1 MSYIQFVL
9 DDYDLDESLSPVEKY
24 QKKKDFINSL
34 LDEEGIEDTGRRDNV
49 VRKWIGDDPIATEGS
64 FMERAGRSFSRGVD
78 QLQSNIGAIGEYA
91 GELTGIDALREAGG
105 DLYEEQK
112 RQMDAQAPA
121 YQTREQE
128 GKTGFFDR
136 IDDYANMAVESGVG
150 SAPIAMAPALLAAS
164 APATLAGGIIAGTG
178 TAIATNAALEGGTTY
193 AEQSRDESLGRTEE
207 ERRAKALA
215 QANEVAIA
223 QAVDPELLA
232 NSVLSSV
239 PLGKVMTGAGNMT
252 RLGAGVVQ
260 QSGLEGLQEGRQYEV
275 SEAARGNEV
284 SRFDPEGQEQMIVGA
299 LSGAPGAA
307 VDVIMDPRVD
317 QQATDIYQKMD
328 KERARGAVQAYGEDL
343 DKGVQ
348 NAFKED
354 IEFLKVKEQEVKLNM
369 AELDLQE
376 RLEKYRANRIKEED
390 EGVIRNVR
398 LNEQIDKI
406 RERLQKQKEETKSR
420 PMEELR
426 DAEKA
431 EADLKKEQEKAETRK
446 PDELDKAFNTISRES
461 KKKKKVEE
469 EKLRKSLNKYL
480 STKKRGKK
488 KTPRQEYNA
497 YSDLQELHSIT
508 GVELESLQDQDLN
521 DFLVTAKKI
530 RDAELKKAGEVLP
543 EDAEKKT
550 EKEIKQFEDSLI
562 QEYKKRQKEKQE
574 REAKELKKQIDEAY
588 KAEAPPT
595 ESEKLRLMQNE
606 AGRKRQ
612 EDAEIRRQLE
622 EEDSRNP
629 ITPGQLDALNR
640 EELADNKLEGTKEQ
654 IELDKAKDKQELSDI
669 KEEVFSPSP
678 LTPDA
683 QALVDAVEQGGMPTS
698 INNNMKRIARDEG
711 IDVLSSDTPA
721 DLVRKLKD
729 KSTQPDVQDSVQS
742 APVEEVTA
750 TTENTPPLTDPL
762 KAPLN
767 EPGETIPDVT
777 LQDIKDSENAQQ
789 KVVDK
794 GVSTKEYELLDK
806 VADGETPN
814 ADEIKFVR
822 NTASELGFSLTNK
835 NGTEKTVNELAE
847 EMLDSD
853 KIYEDTDLASYYEGT
868 TNQTETLTQRQ
879 LGVAMRSLKN
889 GFKSMPDVEVLADNK
904 QASEVIGRE
913 TKPMEGFV
921 KGGKI
926 YLVAENL
933 RGKTTNEAVDRAV
946 EVFYHEGIGHLGLT
960 NFMNNHGGFDNFMD
974 AFGKNTRNRKKLR
987 KWLGTARGKQ
997 YKDKT
1002 ERIQFEEYIASEFA
1016 EKGIRGVGTLEAVGE
1031 AIRRV
1036 MGIKGSET
1044 ALRMAL
1050 QKVQKEMQSDGSIS
1064 LFSGKRRGKAI
1075 ESNQEAEKL
1084 RNEDIIGSKITEED
1098 FNGSTDEEFRAS
1110 YLTQEQGSKFPVQP
1124 REETIFTSDEAQT
1137 MGGIKERGRKRML
1150 SFLKGLSEG
1159 MAPADLIRQ
1168 AKRMM
1173 MSHKDVYDP
1182 NLGEESGKK
1191 SNFNPNKY
1199 SDEEAVVRVHLGGT
1213 IKLESGKTG
1222 KGYTAHPVTKTGKPD
1237 YNKAMFYGPGFNIVD
1252 GSFQVDQ
1259 NKRRDIALG
1268 VNKKGDKQTKVPM
1281 AGLQGKLATT
1291 PLSTEGKQVIFNPKT
1306 VHLFTESSTGLAV
1319 KGFKGEASAIGNT
1332 IYVRGELEYY
1342 TRENMPEAVDGVASE
1357 SKPFDQQ
1364 EEAQYTGEE
1373 MADYWIDSQ
1382 AEMQRAGVEDDGV
1395 RESFMGEV
1403 LDAANPTFRE
1413 PIIEKLKSVGQVVSK
1428 YADATVNPVALIP
1441 KMQDYLKGRNRVKG
1455 RIDRLSELGK
1465 QIYDTLKKAN
1475 PEQGERIYKYLTTVG
1490 ADPNTI
1496 PEDEFRDISVQIKE
1510 GIERIGEQ
1518 AVASG
1523 VLARDQV
1530 NALKGQY
1537 LPRVYMKYL
1546 LGEDNSAFAQVLRS
1560 DLKVDGGWFQ
1570 GRKNIDEAIRKIFL
1584 GEIEDPAYLAQKGI
1598 VTPGRDLAIIDFMDW
1613 ISTKPE
1619 WAYAEQ
1625 FVEFNTQQ
1633 EIFDLA
1639 QDDAL
1644 AQSLVNDYG
1653 LQPSDKPM
1661 RTTANYLVGEAKRI
1675 ESQLKMFEENG
1686 GKDTAKLKLMK
1697 DLASRMREEGQ
1708 KSLNAAGINEAA
1720 EAEGFVKM
1728 PDMKK
1733 YGKLR
1738 GMYVLPQIKEDL
1750 TGAQILSDEA
1760 PNWLKNLVG
1769 EGGKIA
1775 RFGSFFKLSKTALNF
1790 PAGHVRNFISAA
1802 SLAYF
1807 GDVPVT
1813 KLPGLIGRA
1822 FKEIS
1827 TQGRYYQIAKDRGLM
1842 SAGFIAEEIKRVEVE
1857 YLNALKQNAAK
1868 SPWEQLLLSVQLT
1881 ASKLGNKAGD
1891 IYQYGDE
1898 LNRLVVLIDQMENKG
1913 IDADSAAVHANKWI
1927 MDYSLARS
1935 WVKYGRT
1942 AVIGA
1947 PFLTYTAKIVPLMLE
1962 TALTKPTKFI
1972 LPYALGHGMM
1982 EFTKSQFDWEDEDV
1996 EALKLG
2002 LQDYLRSKAN
2012 AGMLPPAL
2020 IPVPWKD
2027 SEGRIQFWDASYV
2040 YPWGII
2046 NELWSEISEGD
2057 AAQVLRT
2064 LGIMGSPLPQVLTAI
2079 MMNEDPFTQKEII
2092 EPWMEPFD
2100 QIMAITDHAWNLA
2113 APPFMHGMISMNMT
2127 GQENKGFGVISRI
2140 PRIGEVRRGSG
2151 EPEKDALQIAGQAI
2165 GFNLTAVNPKI
2176 TRERNIRQLEREL
2189 SDIRTERKQVI
2200 QRLNRNKNYRKAL
2213 EVGKEYNE
2221 RISRKQNEL
2230 REYRK
2235 ATQRAMRAAS

>member
-1 MSYIQFVL
+1 MSYIQHVL
-9 DDYDLDESLSPVEKY
+9 DDYDSNQSLSPVEKY
-24 QKKKDFINSL
+24 QKKKDYINSL
-34 LDEEGIEDTGRRDNV
+34 LDEEGIDDVNRRNNV
-49 VRKWIGDDPIATEGS
+49 IQQWIGDDPIATEGS

-121 YQTREQE
+121 YQSIEQE
-128 GKTGFFDR
+128 GTGFMDR
-136 IDDYANMAVESGVG
+136 IDDYANLGVESLVG
-150 SAPIAMAPALLAAS
+150 SAPIAMAGPLLAAS

-178 TAIATNAALEGGTTY
+178 AAILSNAALEGGTTY
-193 AEQSRDESLGRTEE
+193 AEQSRNENLGRTEE

-223 QAVDPELLA
+223 QAKDPELLA

-239 PLGKVMTGAGNMT
+239 PLGKVMTNAGNMT

-275 SEAARGNEV
+275 GEAARGNEV

-299 LSGAPGAA
+299 LTGAPGAA
-307 VDVIMDPRVD
+307 IDVIMDPRVD

-328 KERARGAVQAYGEDL
+328 IQRA
-343 DKGVQ
+343 
-348 NAFKED
+348 
-354 IEFLKVKEQEVKLNM
+354 
-369 AELDLQE
+369 
-376 RLEKYRANRIKEED
+376 EEAIAASD
-390 EGVIRNVR
+390 EN
-398 LNEQIDKI
+398 
-406 RERLQKQKEETKSR
+406 
-420 PMEELR
+420 
-426 DAEKA
+426 
-431 EADLKKEQEKAETRK
+431 
-446 PDELDKAFNTISRES
+446 
-461 KKKKKVEE
+461 
-469 EKLRKSLNKYL
+469 
-480 STKKRGKK
+480 
-488 KTPRQEYNA
+488 
-497 YSDLQELHSIT
+497 
-508 GVELESLQDQDLN
+508 
-521 DFLVTAKKI
+521 
-530 RDAELKKAGEVLP
+530 
-543 EDAEKKT
+543 
-550 EKEIKQFEDSLI
+550 LI
-562 QEYKKRQKEKQE
+562 QENKGKGLIQQQIELLKLKRE
-574 REAKELKKQIDEAY
+574 ELK
-588 KAEAPPT
+588 
-595 ESEKLRLMQNE
+595 
-606 AGRKRQ
+606 
-612 EDAEIRRQLE
+612 
-622 EEDSRNP
+622 
-629 ITPGQLDALNR
+629 LNR
-640 EELADNKLEGTKEQ
+640 EEDAYLNDLETYRANAIEREQKVVENDIRIEERIAKQREALEKQRLSIKSRPDEDLKKAKKAEKDEKKLKETQ
-654 IELDKAKDKQELSDI
+654 AKDKPKEVDKGFKGIEAQNIAEEKEALQEYNQEFEPSKQLGADRARQTRLQNLPEEQKDKQISEAFKINERRRLREEKQADTEVAKENQAIADEITEGLGADDLSLENREIFGKQIPTPKSQAQLDAEQLKAEQELAAAKLAAEAEAR
-669 KEEVFSPSP
+669 KETEP
-678 LTPDA
+678 
-683 QALVDAVEQGGMPTS
+683 QAETMDDLLSET
-698 INNNMKRIARDEG
+698 
-711 IDVLSSDTPA
+711 DVPGVQDVVQ
-721 DLVRKLKD
+721 D
-729 KSTQPDVQDSVQS
+729 DVQVTPEGKTEDDGGTIGGTTEVES
-742 APVEEVTA
+742 ATDVEDTANVEEVTA

-767 EPGETIPDVT
+767 EPGENIPEVT
-777 LQDIKDSENAQQ
+777 EQDFKASEDAQQ

-794 GVSTKEYELLDK
+794 AVSTKEYELLDK
-806 VADGETPN
+806 IADGEA
-814 ADEIKFVR
+814 ADADGIKFVR
-822 NTASELGFSLTNK
+822 NTASELGFSLK
-835 NGTEKTVNELAE
+835 FENGKEKTVNELAE

-853 KIYEDTDLASYYEGT
+853 KIYEDTDLASYYEDT
-868 TNQTETLTQRQ
+868 TDRTETLTPRQ
-879 LGVAMRSLKN
+879 LSVAMRSLKN
-889 GFKSMPDVEVLADNK
+889 GFKSMPDVEVLADNN
-904 QASEVIGRE
+904 AVREVVGRE

-921 KGGKI
+921 KDGKI
-926 YLVAENL
+926 YVVAENL
-933 RGKTTNEAVDRAV
+933 RGKTTKDAVTRAV
-946 EVFYHEGIGHLGLT
+946 QVFYHEGIGHLGLT

-987 KWLGTARGKQ
+987 KWLGTDRGKQ
-997 YKDKT
+997 YKDKS
-1002 ERIQFEEYIASEFA
+1002 ERVQFEEYIASEFA
-1016 EKGIRGVGTLEAVGE
+1016 EKGVRGVGTLEAVGE

-1044 ALRMAL
+1044 ALRQAL
-1050 QKVQKEMQSDGSIS
+1050 QKVQKEMQSDGKVS
-1064 LFSGKRRGKAI
+1064 LFTGKRGGKAI
-1075 ESNQEAEKL
+1075 ESNQDTEKL
-1084 RNEDIIGSKITEED
+1084 RNEEIIGSKISEED
-1098 FNGSTDEEFRAS
+1098 FNGSTDEGFRAS

-1124 REETIFTSDEAQT
+1124 REETIFSSDEAQT

-1382 AEMQRAGVEDDGV
+1382 AEMQRAGVEEDGI

-1413 PIIEKLKSVGQVVSK
+1413 PIIEKLKSVGQVIAK
-1428 YADATVNPVALIP
+1428 YADSAVNPVALIP
-1441 KMQDYLKGRNRVKG
+1441 KMQEYLKGRNRVKG

-1475 PEQGERIYKYLTTVG
+1475 PEQGERIYQYLTTVD

-1496 PEDEFRDISVQIKE
+1496 PEDEFREISIQIKE

-1619 WAYAEQ
+1619 WAYEEQ
-1625 FVEFNTQQ
+1625 FTEFNTQQ

-1639 QDDAL
+1639 QNDAV
-1644 AQSLVNDYG
+1644 AQSLINDYG
-1653 LQPSDKPM
+1653 LTPTDKPM
-1661 RTTANYLVGEAKRI
+1661 RTTANYLLGEAKRI

-1697 DLASRMREEGQ
+1697 GLAERMREEGERT
-1708 KSLNAAGINEAA
+1708 LNAGGINEAA
-1720 EAEGFVKM
+1720 EAAGFVKM

-1738 GMYVLPQIKEDL
+1738 GMYVLPEIKEDL

-1962 TALTKPTKFI
+1962 TAVTKPTKFI

-1982 EFTKSQFDWEDEDV
+1982 EFTKAQFDWDDDDV
-1996 EALKLG
+1996 EALKLN
-2002 LQDYLRSKAN
+2002 LPDYLRSKAN

-2020 IPVPWKD
+2020 IPIPWKD

-2064 LGIMGSPLPQVLTAI
+2064 LGVMGSPLPQVLTAI
-2079 MMNEDPFTQKEII
+2079 QMNEDPFTQKEII

-2100 QIMAITDHAWNLA
+2100 QIMALTDYAWNLT
-2113 APPFMHGMISMNMT
+2113 APPFMHGMVSMAMP
-2127 GQENKGFGVISRI
+2127 GQENKGFGVISRMK
-2140 PRIGEVRRGSG
+2140 RIGDFKRGSG
-2151 EPEKDALQIAGQAI
+2151 EPEKDLGQITGQAI

-2176 TRERNIRQLEREL
+2176 TRERNVRQLEREL
-2189 SDIRTERKQVI
+2189 SDIRSERKQVI
-2200 QRLNRNKNYRKAL
+2200 QQLNRNKRYRKAA
-2213 EVGKEYNE
+2213 EVAKEFNE
-2221 RISRKQNEL
+2221 RIQRKQKEI
-2230 REYRK
+2230 REYRQS
-2235 ATQRAMRAAS
+2235 TVRAIRAAS

>member
-1 MSYIQFVL
+1 MSYIQHVL
-9 DDYDLDESLSPVEKY
+9 DDYDSNQSLSPVEKY
-24 QKKKDFINSL
+24 QKKKDYINSL
-34 LDEEGIEDTGRRDNV
+34 LDEEGIDDVNRRNNV
-49 VRKWIGDDPIATEGS
+49 IQQWIGDDPIATEGS

-121 YQTREQE
+121 YQSIEQE
-128 GKTGFFDR
+128 GTGFMDR
-136 IDDYANMAVESGVG
+136 IDDYANLGVESLVG
-150 SAPIAMAPALLAAS
+150 SAPIAMAGPLLAAS

-178 TAIATNAALEGGTTY
+178 AAILSNAALEGGTTY
-193 AEQSRDESLGRTEE
+193 AEQSRNENLGRTEE

-223 QAVDPELLA
+223 QAKDPELLA

-239 PLGKVMTGAGNMT
+239 PLGKVMTNAGNMT

-275 SEAARGNEV
+275 GEAARGNEV

-299 LSGAPGAA
+299 LTGAPGAA
-307 VDVIMDPRVD
+307 IDVIMDPRVD

-328 KERARGAVQAYGEDL
+328 IQRA
-343 DKGVQ
+343 
-348 NAFKED
+348 
-354 IEFLKVKEQEVKLNM
+354 
-369 AELDLQE
+369 
-376 RLEKYRANRIKEED
+376 EEAIAASD
-390 EGVIRNVR
+390 EN
-398 LNEQIDKI
+398 
-406 RERLQKQKEETKSR
+406 
-420 PMEELR
+420 
-426 DAEKA
+426 
-431 EADLKKEQEKAETRK
+431 
-446 PDELDKAFNTISRES
+446 
-461 KKKKKVEE
+461 
-469 EKLRKSLNKYL
+469 
-480 STKKRGKK
+480 
-488 KTPRQEYNA
+488 
-497 YSDLQELHSIT
+497 
-508 GVELESLQDQDLN
+508 
-521 DFLVTAKKI
+521 
-530 RDAELKKAGEVLP
+530 
-543 EDAEKKT
+543 
-550 EKEIKQFEDSLI
+550 LI
-562 QEYKKRQKEKQE
+562 QENKGKGLIQQQIELLKLKRE
-574 REAKELKKQIDEAY
+574 ELK
-588 KAEAPPT
+588 
-595 ESEKLRLMQNE
+595 
-606 AGRKRQ
+606 
-612 EDAEIRRQLE
+612 
-622 EEDSRNP
+622 
-629 ITPGQLDALNR
+629 LNR
-640 EELADNKLEGTKEQ
+640 EEDAYLNDLETYRANAIEREQKVVENDIRIEERIAKQREALEKQRLSIKSRPDEDLKKAKKAEKDEKKLKETQ
-654 IELDKAKDKQELSDI
+654 AKDKPKEVDKGFKGIEAQNIAEEKEALQEYNQEFEPSKQLGADRARQTRLQNLPEEQKDKQISEAFKINERRRLREEKQADTEVAKENQAIADEITEGLGADDLSLENREIFGKQIPTPKSQAQLDAEQLKAEQELAAAKLAAEAEAR
-669 KEEVFSPSP
+669 KETEP
-678 LTPDA
+678 
-683 QALVDAVEQGGMPTS
+683 QAETMDDLLSET
-698 INNNMKRIARDEG
+698 
-711 IDVLSSDTPA
+711 DVPGVQDVVQ
-721 DLVRKLKD
+721 D
-729 KSTQPDVQDSVQS
+729 DVQVTPEGKTEDDGGTIGGTTEVES
-742 APVEEVTA
+742 ATDVEDTANVEEVTA

-767 EPGETIPDVT
+767 EPGENIPEVT
-777 LQDIKDSENAQQ
+777 EQDFKASEDAQQ

-794 GVSTKEYELLDK
+794 AVSTKEYELLDK
-806 VADGETPN
+806 IADGEA
-814 ADEIKFVR
+814 ADADGIKFVR
-822 NTASELGFSLTNK
+822 NTASELGFSLK
-835 NGTEKTVNELAE
+835 FENGKEKTVNELAE

-853 KIYEDTDLASYYEGT
+853 KIYEDTDLASYYEDT
-868 TNQTETLTQRQ
+868 TDRTETLTPRQ
-879 LGVAMRSLKN
+879 LSVAMRSLKN
-889 GFKSMPDVEVLADNK
+889 GFKSMPDVEVLADNN
-904 QASEVIGRE
+904 AVREVVGRE

-921 KGGKI
+921 KDGKI
-926 YLVAENL
+926 YVVAENL
-933 RGKTTNEAVDRAV
+933 RGKTTKDAVTRAV
-946 EVFYHEGIGHLGLT
+946 QVFYHEGIGHLGLT

-987 KWLGTARGKQ
+987 KWLGTDRGKQ
-997 YKDKT
+997 YKDKS
-1002 ERIQFEEYIASEFA
+1002 ERVQFEEYIASEFA
-1016 EKGIRGVGTLEAVGE
+1016 EKGVRGVGTLEAVGE

-1044 ALRMAL
+1044 ALRQAL
-1050 QKVQKEMQSDGSIS
+1050 QKVQKEMQSDGRVS
-1064 LFSGKRRGKAI
+1064 LFTGKRGGKAI
-1075 ESNQEAEKL
+1075 ESNQDTEKL
-1084 RNEDIIGSKITEED
+1084 RNEEIIGSKISEED
-1098 FNGSTDEEFRAS
+1098 FNGSTDEGFRAS

-1124 REETIFTSDEAQT
+1124 REETIFSSDEAQT

-1382 AEMQRAGVEDDGV
+1382 AEMQRAGVEEDGI

-1413 PIIEKLKSVGQVVSK
+1413 PIIEKLKSVGQVIAK
-1428 YADATVNPVALIP
+1428 YADSAVNPVALIP
-1441 KMQDYLKGRNRVKG
+1441 KMQEYLKGRNRVKG

-1475 PEQGERIYKYLTTVG
+1475 PEQGERIYQYLTTVD

-1496 PEDEFRDISVQIKE
+1496 PEDEFREISIQIKE

-1619 WAYAEQ
+1619 WAYEEQ
-1625 FVEFNTQQ
+1625 FTEFNTQQ

-1639 QDDAL
+1639 QNDAV
-1644 AQSLVNDYG
+1644 AQSLINDYG
-1653 LQPSDKPM
+1653 LTPTDKPM
-1661 RTTANYLVGEAKRI
+1661 RTTANYLLGEAKRI

-1697 DLASRMREEGQ
+1697 GLAERMREEGERT
-1708 KSLNAAGINEAA
+1708 LNAGGINEAA
-1720 EAEGFVKM
+1720 EAAGFVKM

-1738 GMYVLPQIKEDL
+1738 GMYVLPEIKEDL

-1790 PAGHVRNFISAA
+1790 PAGHVRNFVSAA

-1807 GDVPVT
+1807 ADVPVT
-1813 KLPGLIGRA
+1813 KLPKLIGIA
-1822 FKEIS
+1822 FNEMR
-1827 TQGRYYQIAKDRGLM
+1827 TQGRYYNMAKDRGLM
-1842 SAGFIAEEIKRVEVE
+1842 SAGFIAEEVKRVEVE
-1857 YLNALKQNAAK
+1857 YLNALKQNEAK
-1868 SPWEQLLLSVQLT
+1868 GPWEQMWLSVQLA

-1891 IYQYGDE
+1891 IYQFGDE
-1898 LNRLVVLIDQMENKG
+1898 INRLVVLMDQVENKG
-1913 IDADSAAVHANKWI
+1913 IDPDTAAVHANKWI

-1962 TALTKPTKFI
+1962 TAVTKPTKFI

-1982 EFTKSQFDWEDEDV
+1982 EFTKAQFDWDDDDV
-1996 EALKLG
+1996 EALKLN
-2002 LQDYLRSKAN
+2002 LPDYLRSKAN

-2020 IPVPWKD
+2020 IPIPWKD

-2064 LGIMGSPLPQVLTAI
+2064 LGVMGSPLPQVLTAI
-2079 MMNEDPFTQKEII
+2079 QMNEDPFTQKEII

-2100 QIMAITDHAWNLA
+2100 QIMALTDYAWNLT
-2113 APPFMHGMISMNMT
+2113 APPFMHGMVSMAMP
-2127 GQENKGFGVISRI
+2127 GQENKGFGVISRMK
-2140 PRIGEVRRGSG
+2140 RIGDFKRGSG
-2151 EPEKDALQIAGQAI
+2151 EPEKDLGQITGQAI

-2176 TRERNIRQLEREL
+2176 TRERNVRQLEREL
-2189 SDIRTERKQVI
+2189 SDIRSERKQVI
-2200 QRLNRNKNYRKAL
+2200 QQLNRNKRYRKAA
-2213 EVGKEYNE
+2213 EVAKEFNE
-2221 RISRKQNEL
+2221 RIQRKQKEI
-2230 REYRK
+2230 REYRQS
-2235 ATQRAMRAAS
+2235 TVRAIRAAS

>member
-1 MSYIQFVL
+1 MSYIQHVL
-9 DDYDLDESLSPVEKY
+9 DDYDSNQSLSPVEKY
-24 QKKKDFINSL
+24 QKKKDYINSL
-34 LDEEGIEDTGRRDNV
+34 LDEEGIDDVNRRNNV
-49 VRKWIGDDPIATEGS
+49 IQQWIGDDPIATEGS

-121 YQTREQE
+121 YQSIEQE
-128 GKTGFFDR
+128 GTGFMDR
-136 IDDYANMAVESGVG
+136 IDDYANLGVESLVG
-150 SAPIAMAPALLAAS
+150 SAPIAMAGPLLAAS

-178 TAIATNAALEGGTTY
+178 AAILSNAALEGGTTY
-193 AEQSRDESLGRTEE
+193 AEQSRNENLGRTEE

-223 QAVDPELLA
+223 QAKDPELLA

-239 PLGKVMTGAGNMT
+239 PLGKVMTNAGNMT

-275 SEAARGNEV
+275 GEAARGNEV

-299 LSGAPGAA
+299 LTGAPGAA
-307 VDVIMDPRVD
+307 IDVIMDPRVD

-328 KERARGAVQAYGEDL
+328 IQRA
-343 DKGVQ
+343 
-348 NAFKED
+348 
-354 IEFLKVKEQEVKLNM
+354 
-369 AELDLQE
+369 
-376 RLEKYRANRIKEED
+376 EEAIAASD
-390 EGVIRNVR
+390 EN
-398 LNEQIDKI
+398 
-406 RERLQKQKEETKSR
+406 
-420 PMEELR
+420 
-426 DAEKA
+426 
-431 EADLKKEQEKAETRK
+431 
-446 PDELDKAFNTISRES
+446 
-461 KKKKKVEE
+461 
-469 EKLRKSLNKYL
+469 
-480 STKKRGKK
+480 
-488 KTPRQEYNA
+488 
-497 YSDLQELHSIT
+497 
-508 GVELESLQDQDLN
+508 
-521 DFLVTAKKI
+521 
-530 RDAELKKAGEVLP
+530 
-543 EDAEKKT
+543 
-550 EKEIKQFEDSLI
+550 LI
-562 QEYKKRQKEKQE
+562 QENKGKGLIQQQIELLKLKRE
-574 REAKELKKQIDEAY
+574 ELK
-588 KAEAPPT
+588 
-595 ESEKLRLMQNE
+595 
-606 AGRKRQ
+606 
-612 EDAEIRRQLE
+612 
-622 EEDSRNP
+622 
-629 ITPGQLDALNR
+629 LNR
-640 EELADNKLEGTKEQ
+640 EEDAYLNDLETYRANAIEREQKVVENDIRIEERIAKQREALEKQRLSIKSRPDEDLKKAKKAEKDEKKLKETQ
-654 IELDKAKDKQELSDI
+654 AKDKPKEVDKGFKGIEAQNIAEEKEALQEYNQEFEPSKQLGADRARQTRLQNLPEEQKDKQISEAFKINERRRLREEKQADTEVAKENQAIADEITEGLGADDLSLENREIFGKQIPTPKSQAQLDAEQLKAEQELAAAKLAAEAEAR
-669 KEEVFSPSP
+669 KETEP
-678 LTPDA
+678 
-683 QALVDAVEQGGMPTS
+683 QAETMDDLLSET
-698 INNNMKRIARDEG
+698 
-711 IDVLSSDTPA
+711 DVPGVQDVVQ
-721 DLVRKLKD
+721 D
-729 KSTQPDVQDSVQS
+729 DVQVTPEGKTEDDGGTIGGTTEVES
-742 APVEEVTA
+742 ATDVEDTANVEEVTA

-767 EPGETIPDVT
+767 EPGENIPEVT
-777 LQDIKDSENAQQ
+777 EQDFKASEDAQQ

-794 GVSTKEYELLDK
+794 AVSTKEYELLDK
-806 VADGETPN
+806 IADGEA
-814 ADEIKFVR
+814 ADADGIKFVR
-822 NTASELGFSLTNK
+822 NTASELGFSLK
-835 NGTEKTVNELAE
+835 FENGKEKTVNELAE

-853 KIYEDTDLASYYEGT
+853 KIYEDTDLASYYEDT
-868 TNQTETLTQRQ
+868 TDRTETLTPRQ
-879 LGVAMRSLKN
+879 LSVAMRSLKN
-889 GFKSMPDVEVLADNK
+889 GFKSMPDVEVLADNN
-904 QASEVIGRE
+904 AVREVVGRE

-921 KGGKI
+921 KDGKI
-926 YLVAENL
+926 YVVAENL
-933 RGKTTNEAVDRAV
+933 RGKTTKDAVKRAV
-946 EVFYHEGIGHLGLT
+946 QVFYHEGIGHLGLT

-987 KWLGTARGKQ
+987 KWLGTDRGKQ
-997 YKDKT
+997 YKDKS
-1002 ERIQFEEYIASEFA
+1002 ERVQFEEYIASEFA
-1016 EKGIRGVGTLEAVGE
+1016 EKGVRGVGTLEAVGE

-1044 ALRMAL
+1044 ALRQAL
-1050 QKVQKEMQSDGSIS
+1050 QKVQKEMQSDGKVS
-1064 LFSGKRRGKAI
+1064 LFTGKRGGKAI
-1075 ESNQEAEKL
+1075 ESNQDTEKL
-1084 RNEDIIGSKITEED
+1084 RNEEIIGSKISEED
-1098 FNGSTDEEFRAS
+1098 FNGSTDEGFRAS

-1124 REETIFTSDEAQT
+1124 REETIFSSDEAQT

-1382 AEMQRAGVEDDGV
+1382 AEMQRAGVEEDGI

-1413 PIIEKLKSVGQVVSK
+1413 PIIEKLKSVGQVIAK
-1428 YADATVNPVALIP
+1428 YADSAVNPVALIP
-1441 KMQDYLKGRNRVKG
+1441 KMQEYLKGRNRVKG

-1475 PEQGERIYKYLTTVG
+1475 PEQGERIYQYLTTVD

-1496 PEDEFRDISVQIKE
+1496 PEDEFREISIQIKE

-1619 WAYAEQ
+1619 WAYEEQ
-1625 FVEFNTQQ
+1625 FTEFNTQQ

-1639 QDDAL
+1639 QNDAV
-1644 AQSLVNDYG
+1644 AQSLINDYG
-1653 LQPSDKPM
+1653 LTPTDKPM
-1661 RTTANYLVGEAKRI
+1661 RTTANYLLGEAKRI

-1697 DLASRMREEGQ
+1697 GLAERMREEGERT
-1708 KSLNAAGINEAA
+1708 LNAGGINEAA
-1720 EAEGFVKM
+1720 EAAGFVKM

-1738 GMYVLPQIKEDL
+1738 GMYVLPEIKEDL

-1790 PAGHVRNFISAA
+1790 PAGHVRNFVSAA

-1807 GDVPVT
+1807 ADVPVT
-1813 KLPGLIGRA
+1813 KLPKLIGRA
-1822 FKEIS
+1822 FNEMR
-1827 TQGRYYQIAKDRGLM
+1827 TQGRYYNMAKDRGLM
-1842 SAGFIAEEIKRVEVE
+1842 SAGFIAEEVKRVEVE
-1857 YLNALKQNAAK
+1857 YLNALKQNEAK
-1868 SPWEQLLLSVQLT
+1868 GPWEQMWLSVQLA

-1891 IYQYGDE
+1891 IYQFGDE
-1898 LNRLVVLIDQMENKG
+1898 INRLVVLMDQVENKG
-1913 IDADSAAVHANKWI
+1913 IDPDTAAVHANKWI

-1962 TALTKPTKFI
+1962 TAVTKPTKFI

-1982 EFTKSQFDWEDEDV
+1982 EFTKAQFDWDDDDV
-1996 EALKLG
+1996 EALKLN
-2002 LQDYLRSKAN
+2002 LPDYLRSKAN

-2020 IPVPWKD
+2020 IPIPWKD

-2064 LGIMGSPLPQVLTAI
+2064 LGVMGSPLPQVLTAI
-2079 MMNEDPFTQKEII
+2079 QMNEDPFTQKEII

-2100 QIMAITDHAWNLA
+2100 QIMALTDYAWNLT
-2113 APPFMHGMISMNMT
+2113 APPFMHGMVSMAMP
-2127 GQENKGFGVISRI
+2127 GQENKGFGVISRMK
-2140 PRIGEVRRGSG
+2140 RIGDFKRGSG
-2151 EPEKDALQIAGQAI
+2151 EPEKDLGQITGQAI

-2176 TRERNIRQLEREL
+2176 TRERNVRQLEREL
-2189 SDIRTERKQVI
+2189 SDIRSERKQVI
-2200 QRLNRNKNYRKAL
+2200 QQLNRNKRYRKAA
-2213 EVGKEYNE
+2213 EVAKEFNE
-2221 RISRKQNEL
+2221 RIQRKQKEI
-2230 REYRK
+2230 REYRQS
-2235 ATQRAMRAAS
+2235 TVRAIRAAS

>member
-1 MSYIQFVL
+1 MSYIQHVL
-9 DDYDLDESLSPVEKY
+9 DDYDSNQSLSPVEKY
-24 QKKKDFINSL
+24 QKKKDYINSL
-34 LDEEGIEDTGRRDNV
+34 LDEEGIDDVNRRNNV
-49 VRKWIGDDPIATEGS
+49 IQQWIGDDPIATEGS

-91 GELTGIDALREAGG
+91 GELTGIDTLREAGG

-112 RQMDAQAPA
+112 SQMDAQAPA
-121 YQTREQE
+121 YQSLEQE
-128 GKTGFFDR
+128 GTGFMDR
-136 IDDYANMAVESGVG
+136 IDDYANLGVESLVG
-150 SAPIAMAPALLAAS
+150 SAPIAMAGPLLAAS

-178 TAIATNAALEGGTTY
+178 AAVLSNAALEGGTTY
-193 AEQSRDESLGRTEE
+193 AEQSRNENLGRTEE

-223 QAVDPELLA
+223 QARDPELLA

-239 PLGKVMTGAGNMT
+239 PLGKVMTNAGNMT
-252 RLGAGVVQ
+252 RLGAGAVQ

-275 SEAARGNEV
+275 GEAARGNEV

-299 LSGAPGAA
+299 LTGAPGAA
-307 VDVIMDPRVD
+307 IDVIMDPRVD

-328 KERARGAVQAYGEDL
+328 VERA
-343 DKGVQ
+343 
-348 NAFKED
+348 
-354 IEFLKVKEQEVKLNM
+354 
-369 AELDLQE
+369 
-376 RLEKYRANRIKEED
+376 EEAIAASD
-390 EGVIRNVR
+390 EN
-398 LNEQIDKI
+398 
-406 RERLQKQKEETKSR
+406 
-420 PMEELR
+420 
-426 DAEKA
+426 
-431 EADLKKEQEKAETRK
+431 
-446 PDELDKAFNTISRES
+446 
-461 KKKKKVEE
+461 
-469 EKLRKSLNKYL
+469 
-480 STKKRGKK
+480 
-488 KTPRQEYNA
+488 
-497 YSDLQELHSIT
+497 
-508 GVELESLQDQDLN
+508 
-521 DFLVTAKKI
+521 
-530 RDAELKKAGEVLP
+530 
-543 EDAEKKT
+543 
-550 EKEIKQFEDSLI
+550 LI
-562 QEYKKRQKEKQE
+562 QENKGKGLIQQQIELLKLKRE
-574 REAKELKKQIDEAY
+574 ELK
-588 KAEAPPT
+588 
-595 ESEKLRLMQNE
+595 
-606 AGRKRQ
+606 
-612 EDAEIRRQLE
+612 
-622 EEDSRNP
+622 
-629 ITPGQLDALNR
+629 LNR
-640 EELADNKLEGTKEQ
+640 EEDAYLNDLETYRSNAIEREQKVVENDIRIEERIAKQREALEKQRLSIKSRPDEDLKKAKKAEKDEDKLKERQEKDKPKEVDKGFRGIEAQNIAEEKEALEEYNQDFQPGKQLGADRARQTRLENLPEKQKDKQISEAFKINERRRLREERQADTEVAKENQAIADEITEGLGADDLSLENRETFGKQIPTPKSQAQLDAEQLKAEQELAAAKLAAEAEARKETEPQAETMDDLLAETDAPIVQDVVQDDVQVTPEERTDEDVITGDSDDVESEVAQDALSQEEGQVGQVDDKYFVVDDQDNIVDSAPTLKELRAVRKFSGKKKDGLFTGKDEVKLASGQPGSNLFVGTKED
-654 IELDKAKDKQELSDI
+654 LSKAGKGKAFGGTN
-669 KEEVFSPSP
+669 EVESA
-678 LTPDA
+678 TDVA
-683 QALVDAVEQGGMPTS
+683 DTANVEFE
-698 INNNMKRIARDEG
+698 D
-711 IDVLSSDTPA
+711 
-721 DLVRKLKD
+721 
-729 KSTQPDVQDSVQS
+729 
-742 APVEEVTA
+742 
-750 TTENTPPLTDPL
+750 
-762 KAPLN
+762 
-767 EPGETIPDVT
+767 IPDVT
-777 LQDIKDSENAQQ
+777 DKEFQASEAAQQ
-789 KVVDK
+789 KTVEK
-794 GVSTKEYELLDK
+794 ALSTKEYELLDK
-806 VADGETPN
+806 TADGES
-814 ADEIKFVR
+814 ADADTIKFVR
-822 NTASELGFSLTNK
+822 DTATELEIDLKFPDGK
-835 NGTEKTVNELAE
+835 EKKVDELADDI
-847 EMLDSD
+847 LSSGNV
-853 KIYEDTDLASYYEGT
+853 YEDTDLASYYEDT
-868 TNQTETLTQRQ
+868 TDQTETLTPRQ
-879 LGVAMRSLKN
+879 LSVAMRSLKN
-889 GFKSMPDVEVLADNK
+889 GFKSMPDVEVLADNN
-904 QASEVIGRE
+904 AVREVVGRE

-921 KGGKI
+921 KDGKI
-926 YLVAENL
+926 YVVAENL
-933 RGKTTNEAVDRAV
+933 RGKTTKEAVTRAV
-946 EVFYHEGIGHLGLT
+946 QVFYHEGIGHLGLT

-987 KWLGTARGKQ
+987 KWLGTDRGKQ
-997 YKDKT
+997 YKDKS
-1002 ERIQFEEYIASEFA
+1002 ERVQFEEYIASEFA
-1016 EKGIRGVGTLEAVGE
+1016 EKGVRGVGTLEAVGE
-1031 AIRRV
+1031 SIRRV

-1044 ALRMAL
+1044 ALRQAL
-1050 QKVQKEMQSDGSIS
+1050 QKVQKEMQSDGRVS
-1064 LFSGKRRGKAI
+1064 LFTGKRGGKAI
-1075 ESNQEAEKL
+1075 ESNQDKEKL
-1084 RNEDIIGSKITEED
+1084 RNEEIIGSKISEED
-1098 FNGSTDEEFRAS
+1098 FNGSTDEGFRAS

-1124 REETIFTSDEAQT
+1124 REETIFSSDEAQT

-1168 AKRMM
+1168 SKRMM

-1268 VNKKGDKQTKVPM
+1268 KNKKGDKQTKVPM

-1342 TRENMPEAVDGVASE
+1342 TKENMPEAVDGVASE

-1382 AEMQRAGVEDDGV
+1382 AEMQRAGVEEDGI

-1413 PIIEKLKSVGQVVSK
+1413 PIIEKLKSVGQVVAK
-1428 YADATVNPVALIP
+1428 YADSAVNPVALIP
-1441 KMQDYLKGRNRVKG
+1441 KMQEYLKGRNRVKG

-1475 PEQGERIYKYLTTVG
+1475 PEQGERIYKYLTTVD

-1496 PEDEFRDISVQIKE
+1496 PEDEFREISIQIKD

-1560 DLKVDGGWFQ
+1560 DLKVQGDWMK

-1584 GEIEDPAYLAQKGI
+1584 GEVEDPAYLAQKGI

-1619 WAYAEQ
+1619 WAYEEQ
-1625 FVEFNTQQ
+1625 FTEFNTQQ

-1639 QDDAL
+1639 QDDAV
-1644 AQSLVNDYG
+1644 AQSLINDYG
-1653 LQPSDKPM
+1653 LTPTDKPM
-1661 RTTANYLVGEAKRI
+1661 RTTANYLLGEAKRI
-1675 ESQLKMFEENG
+1675 ESQLSMFEENG

-1697 DLASRMREEGQ
+1697 GLAERMREEGERT
-1708 KSLNAAGINEAA
+1708 LNAGGINEAA
-1720 EAEGFVKM
+1720 EAAGFVKM

-1738 GMYVLPQIKEDL
+1738 GMYVLPEIKEDL

-1790 PAGHVRNFISAA
+1790 PAGHVRNFVSAA

-1807 GDVPVT
+1807 ADVPVT
-1813 KLPGLIGRA
+1813 KLPKLIGRA
-1822 FKEIS
+1822 FNEMR
-1827 TQGRYYQIAKDRGLM
+1827 TQGRYYNMAKDRGLM
-1842 SAGFIAEEIKRVEVE
+1842 SAGFIAEEVKRVEVE
-1857 YLNALKQNAAK
+1857 YLNALKQNEAK
-1868 SPWEQLLLSVQLT
+1868 GPWEQMWLSVQLA

-1891 IYQYGDE
+1891 LYQFGDE
-1898 LNRLVVLIDQMENKG
+1898 INRLVVLMDQVENKG
-1913 IDADSAAVHANKWI
+1913 IDPDTAAVHANKWI

-1962 TALTKPTKFI
+1962 TAVTKPTKFI

-1982 EFTKSQFDWEDEDV
+1982 EFTKAQFDWDDEDV
-1996 EALKLG
+1996 EALKLN
-2002 LQDYLRSKAN
+2002 LPDYLRSKAN

-2020 IPVPWKD
+2020 IPIPWKD

-2064 LGIMGSPLPQVLTAI
+2064 LGVMGSPLPQVLTAI
-2079 MMNEDPFTQKEII
+2079 QMNEDPFTQKEII
-2092 EPWMEPFD
+2092 QPWMEPFD
-2100 QIMAITDHAWNLA
+2100 QIMALTDYAWNLT
-2113 APPFMHGMISMNMT
+2113 APPFMHGMVSMTMP
-2127 GQENKGFGVISRI
+2127 GQENKGFGVISRMT
-2140 PRIGEVRRGSG
+2140 RIGDFKRGSG
-2151 EPEKDALQIAGQAI
+2151 EPEKDLGQITGQAI

-2176 TRERNIRQLEREL
+2176 TRERNVRQLEREL
-2189 SDIRTERKQVI
+2189 SDIRSERKQVI
-2200 QRLNRNKNYRKAL
+2200 QQLNRNKKYRKAA
-2213 EVGKEYNE
+2213 EVAKEFSE
-2221 RISRKQNEL
+2221 RIQRKQKEI
-2230 REYRK
+2230 REYRQS
-2235 ATQRAMRAAS
+2235 TVRAIRAAS

>member
-1 MSYIQFVL
+1 MSYIQHVL
-9 DDYDLDESLSPVEKY
+9 DDYDSNQSLSPVEKY
-24 QKKKDFINSL
+24 QKKKDYINSL
-34 LDEEGIEDTGRRDNV
+34 LDEEGIDDVNRRNNV
-49 VRKWIGDDPIATEGS
+49 IQQWIGDDPIATEGS

-121 YQTREQE
+121 YQSIEQE
-128 GKTGFFDR
+128 GTGFMDR
-136 IDDYANMAVESGVG
+136 IDDYANLGVESLVG
-150 SAPIAMAPALLAAS
+150 SAPIAMAGPLLAAS

-178 TAIATNAALEGGTTY
+178 AAILSNAALEGGTTY
-193 AEQSRDESLGRTEE
+193 AEQSRNENLGRTEE

-223 QAVDPELLA
+223 QAKDPELLA

-239 PLGKVMTGAGNMT
+239 PLGKVMTNAGNMT

-275 SEAARGNEV
+275 GEAARGNEV

-299 LSGAPGAA
+299 LTGAPGAA
-307 VDVIMDPRVD
+307 IDVIMDPRVD

-328 KERARGAVQAYGEDL
+328 IQRA
-343 DKGVQ
+343 
-348 NAFKED
+348 
-354 IEFLKVKEQEVKLNM
+354 
-369 AELDLQE
+369 
-376 RLEKYRANRIKEED
+376 EEAIAASD
-390 EGVIRNVR
+390 EN
-398 LNEQIDKI
+398 
-406 RERLQKQKEETKSR
+406 
-420 PMEELR
+420 
-426 DAEKA
+426 
-431 EADLKKEQEKAETRK
+431 
-446 PDELDKAFNTISRES
+446 
-461 KKKKKVEE
+461 
-469 EKLRKSLNKYL
+469 
-480 STKKRGKK
+480 
-488 KTPRQEYNA
+488 
-497 YSDLQELHSIT
+497 
-508 GVELESLQDQDLN
+508 
-521 DFLVTAKKI
+521 
-530 RDAELKKAGEVLP
+530 
-543 EDAEKKT
+543 
-550 EKEIKQFEDSLI
+550 LI
-562 QEYKKRQKEKQE
+562 QENKGKGLIQQQIELLKLKRE
-574 REAKELKKQIDEAY
+574 ELK
-588 KAEAPPT
+588 
-595 ESEKLRLMQNE
+595 
-606 AGRKRQ
+606 
-612 EDAEIRRQLE
+612 
-622 EEDSRNP
+622 
-629 ITPGQLDALNR
+629 LNR
-640 EELADNKLEGTKEQ
+640 EEDAYLNDLETYRANAIEREQKVVENDIRIEERIAKQREALEKQRLSIKSRPDEDLKKAKKAEKDEKKLKETQ
-654 IELDKAKDKQELSDI
+654 AKDKPKEVDKGFKGIEAQNIAEEKEALQEYNQEFEPSKQLGADRARQTRLQNLPEEQKDKQISEAFKINERRRLREEKQADTEVAKENQAIADEITEGLGADDLSLENREIFGKQIPTPKSQAQLDAEQLKAEQELAAAKLAAEAEAR
-669 KEEVFSPSP
+669 KETEP
-678 LTPDA
+678 
-683 QALVDAVEQGGMPTS
+683 QAETMDDLLSET
-698 INNNMKRIARDEG
+698 
-711 IDVLSSDTPA
+711 DVPGVQDVVQ
-721 DLVRKLKD
+721 D
-729 KSTQPDVQDSVQS
+729 DVQVTPEGKTEDDGGTIGGTTEVES
-742 APVEEVTA
+742 ATDVEDTANVEEVTA

-767 EPGETIPDVT
+767 EPGENIPEVT
-777 LQDIKDSENAQQ
+777 EQDFKASEDAQQ

-794 GVSTKEYELLDK
+794 AVSTKEYELLDK
-806 VADGETPN
+806 IADGEA
-814 ADEIKFVR
+814 ADADGIKFVR
-822 NTASELGFSLTNK
+822 NTASELGFSLK
-835 NGTEKTVNELAE
+835 FENGKEKTVNELAE

-853 KIYEDTDLASYYEGT
+853 KIYEDTDLASYYEDT
-868 TNQTETLTQRQ
+868 TDRTETLTPRQ
-879 LGVAMRSLKN
+879 LSVAMRSLKN
-889 GFKSMPDVEVLADNK
+889 GFKSMPDVEVLADNN
-904 QASEVIGRE
+904 AVREVVGRE

-921 KGGKI
+921 KDGKI
-926 YLVAENL
+926 YVVAENL
-933 RGKTTNEAVDRAV
+933 RGKTTKDAVTRAV
-946 EVFYHEGIGHLGLT
+946 QVFYHEGIGHLGLT

-987 KWLGTARGKQ
+987 KWLGTDRGKQ
-997 YKDKT
+997 YKDKS
-1002 ERIQFEEYIASEFA
+1002 ERVQFEEYIASEFA
-1016 EKGIRGVGTLEAVGE
+1016 EKGVRGVGTLEAVGE

-1044 ALRMAL
+1044 ALRQAL
-1050 QKVQKEMQSDGSIS
+1050 QKVQKEMQSDGKVS
-1064 LFSGKRRGKAI
+1064 LFTGKRGGKAI
-1075 ESNQEAEKL
+1075 ESNQDTEKL
-1084 RNEDIIGSKITEED
+1084 RNEEIIGSKISEED
-1098 FNGSTDEEFRAS
+1098 FNGSTDEGFRAS

-1124 REETIFTSDEAQT
+1124 REETIFSSDEAQT

-1382 AEMQRAGVEDDGV
+1382 AEMQRAGVEEDGI

-1413 PIIEKLKSVGQVVSK
+1413 PIIEKLKSVGQVIAK
-1428 YADATVNPVALIP
+1428 YADSAVNPVALIP
-1441 KMQDYLKGRNRVKG
+1441 KMQEYLKGRNRVKG

-1475 PEQGERIYKYLTTVG
+1475 PEQGERIYQYLTTVD

-1496 PEDEFRDISVQIKE
+1496 PEDEFREISIQIKE

-1619 WAYAEQ
+1619 WAYEEQ
-1625 FVEFNTQQ
+1625 FTEFNTQQ

-1639 QDDAL
+1639 QNDAV
-1644 AQSLVNDYG
+1644 AQSLINDYG
-1653 LQPSDKPM
+1653 LTPTDKPM
-1661 RTTANYLVGEAKRI
+1661 RTTANYLLGEAKRI

-1697 DLASRMREEGQ
+1697 GLAERMREEGERT
-1708 KSLNAAGINEAA
+1708 LNAGGINEAA
-1720 EAEGFVKM
+1720 EAAGFVKM

-1738 GMYVLPQIKEDL
+1738 GMYVLPEIKEDL

-1790 PAGHVRNFISAA
+1790 PAGHVRNFVSAA

-1807 GDVPVT
+1807 ADVPVT
-1813 KLPGLIGRA
+1813 KLPKLSGRA
-1822 FKEIS
+1822 FNEMR
-1827 TQGRYYQIAKDRGLM
+1827 TQGRYYNMAKDRGLM
-1842 SAGFIAEEIKRVEVE
+1842 SAGFIAEEVKRVEVE
-1857 YLNALKQNAAK
+1857 YLNALKQNEAK
-1868 SPWEQLLLSVQLT
+1868 GPWEQMWLSVQLA

-1891 IYQYGDE
+1891 IYQFGDE
-1898 LNRLVVLIDQMENKG
+1898 INRLVVLMDQVENKG
-1913 IDADSAAVHANKWI
+1913 IDPDTAAVHANKWI

-1962 TALTKPTKFI
+1962 TAVTKPTKFI

-1982 EFTKSQFDWEDEDV
+1982 EFTKAQFDWDDDDV
-1996 EALKLG
+1996 EALKLN
-2002 LQDYLRSKAN
+2002 LPDYLRSKAN

-2020 IPVPWKD
+2020 IPIPWKD

-2064 LGIMGSPLPQVLTAI
+2064 LGVMGSPLPQVLTAI
-2079 MMNEDPFTQKEII
+2079 QMNEDPFTQKEII

-2100 QIMAITDHAWNLA
+2100 QIMALTDYAWNLT
-2113 APPFMHGMISMNMT
+2113 APPFMHGMVSMAMP
-2127 GQENKGFGVISRI
+2127 GQENKGFGVISRMK
-2140 PRIGEVRRGSG
+2140 RIGDFKRGSG
-2151 EPEKDALQIAGQAI
+2151 EPEKDLGQITGQAI

-2176 TRERNIRQLEREL
+2176 TRERNVRQLEREL
-2189 SDIRTERKQVI
+2189 SDIRSERKQVI
-2200 QRLNRNKNYRKAL
+2200 QQLNRNKRYRKAA
-2213 EVGKEYNE
+2213 EVAKEFNE
-2221 RISRKQNEL
+2221 RIQRKQKEI
-2230 REYRK
+2230 REYRQS
-2235 ATQRAMRAAS
+2235 TVRAIRAAS

>member
-1 MSYIQFVL
+1 MSYIQHVL
-9 DDYDLDESLSPVEKY
+9 DDYDSNQSLSPVEKY
-24 QKKKDFINSL
+24 QKKKDYINSL
-34 LDEEGIEDTGRRDNV
+34 LDEEGIDDVNRRNNV
-49 VRKWIGDDPIATEGS
+49 IQQWIGDDPIATEGS

-121 YQTREQE
+121 YQSIEQE
-128 GKTGFFDR
+128 GTGFMDR
-136 IDDYANMAVESGVG
+136 IDDYANLGVESLVG
-150 SAPIAMAPALLAAS
+150 SAPIAMAGPLLAAS

-178 TAIATNAALEGGTTY
+178 AAILSNAALEGGTTY
-193 AEQSRDESLGRTEE
+193 AEQSRNENLGRTEE

-223 QAVDPELLA
+223 QAKDPELLA

-239 PLGKVMTGAGNMT
+239 PLGKVMTNAGNMT

-275 SEAARGNEV
+275 GEAARGNEV

-299 LSGAPGAA
+299 LTGAPGAA
-307 VDVIMDPRVD
+307 IDVIMDPRVD

-328 KERARGAVQAYGEDL
+328 IQRA
-343 DKGVQ
+343 
-348 NAFKED
+348 
-354 IEFLKVKEQEVKLNM
+354 
-369 AELDLQE
+369 
-376 RLEKYRANRIKEED
+376 EEAIAASD
-390 EGVIRNVR
+390 EN
-398 LNEQIDKI
+398 
-406 RERLQKQKEETKSR
+406 
-420 PMEELR
+420 
-426 DAEKA
+426 
-431 EADLKKEQEKAETRK
+431 
-446 PDELDKAFNTISRES
+446 
-461 KKKKKVEE
+461 
-469 EKLRKSLNKYL
+469 
-480 STKKRGKK
+480 
-488 KTPRQEYNA
+488 
-497 YSDLQELHSIT
+497 
-508 GVELESLQDQDLN
+508 
-521 DFLVTAKKI
+521 
-530 RDAELKKAGEVLP
+530 
-543 EDAEKKT
+543 
-550 EKEIKQFEDSLI
+550 LI
-562 QEYKKRQKEKQE
+562 QENKGKGLIQQQIELLKLKRE
-574 REAKELKKQIDEAY
+574 ELK
-588 KAEAPPT
+588 
-595 ESEKLRLMQNE
+595 
-606 AGRKRQ
+606 
-612 EDAEIRRQLE
+612 
-622 EEDSRNP
+622 
-629 ITPGQLDALNR
+629 LNR
-640 EELADNKLEGTKEQ
+640 EEDAYLNDLETYRANAIEREQKVVENDIRIEERIAKQREALEKQRLSIKSRPDEDLKKAKKAEKDEKKLKETQ
-654 IELDKAKDKQELSDI
+654 AKDKPKEVDKGFKGIEAQNIAEEKEALQEYNQEFEPSKQLGADRARQTRLQNLPEEQKDKQISEAFKINERRRLREEKQADTEVAKENQAIADEITEGLGADDLSLENREIFGKQIPTPKSQAQLDAEQLKAEQELAAAKLAAEAEAR
-669 KEEVFSPSP
+669 KETEP
-678 LTPDA
+678 
-683 QALVDAVEQGGMPTS
+683 QAETMDDLLSET
-698 INNNMKRIARDEG
+698 
-711 IDVLSSDTPA
+711 DVPGVQDVVQ
-721 DLVRKLKD
+721 D
-729 KSTQPDVQDSVQS
+729 DVQVTPEGKTEDDGGTIGGTTEVES
-742 APVEEVTA
+742 ATDVEDTANVEEVTA

-767 EPGETIPDVT
+767 EPGENIPEVT
-777 LQDIKDSENAQQ
+777 EQDFKASEDAQQ

-794 GVSTKEYELLDK
+794 AVSTKEYELLDK
-806 VADGETPN
+806 IADGEA
-814 ADEIKFVR
+814 ADADGIKFVR
-822 NTASELGFSLTNK
+822 NTASELGFSLK
-835 NGTEKTVNELAE
+835 FENGKEKTVNELAE

-853 KIYEDTDLASYYEGT
+853 KIYEDTDLASYYEDT
-868 TNQTETLTQRQ
+868 TDRTETLTPRQ
-879 LGVAMRSLKN
+879 LSVAMRSLKN
-889 GFKSMPDVEVLADNK
+889 GFKSMPDVEVLADNN
-904 QASEVIGRE
+904 AVREVVGRE

-921 KGGKI
+921 KDGKI
-926 YLVAENL
+926 YVVAENL
-933 RGKTTNEAVDRAV
+933 RGKTTKDAVTRAV
-946 EVFYHEGIGHLGLT
+946 QVFYHEGIGHLGLT

-987 KWLGTARGKQ
+987 KWLGTDRGKQ
-997 YKDKT
+997 YKDKS
-1002 ERIQFEEYIASEFA
+1002 ERVQFEEYIASEFA
-1016 EKGIRGVGTLEAVGE
+1016 EKGVRGVGTLEAVGE

-1044 ALRMAL
+1044 ALRQAL
-1050 QKVQKEMQSDGSIS
+1050 QKVQKEMQSDGKVS
-1064 LFSGKRRGKAI
+1064 LFTGKRGGKAI
-1075 ESNQEAEKL
+1075 ESNQDTEKL
-1084 RNEDIIGSKITEED
+1084 RNEEIIGSKISEED
-1098 FNGSTDEEFRAS
+1098 FNGSTDEGFRAS

-1124 REETIFTSDEAQT
+1124 REETIFSSDEAQT

-1382 AEMQRAGVEDDGV
+1382 AEMQRAGVEEDGI

-1413 PIIEKLKSVGQVVSK
+1413 PIIEKLKSVGQVIAK
-1428 YADATVNPVALIP
+1428 YADSAVNPVALIP
-1441 KMQDYLKGRNRVKG
+1441 KMQEYLKGRNRVKG

-1475 PEQGERIYKYLTTVG
+1475 PEQGERIYQYLTTVD

-1496 PEDEFRDISVQIKE
+1496 PEDEFREISIQIKE

-1619 WAYAEQ
+1619 WAYEEQ
-1625 FVEFNTQQ
+1625 FTEFNTQQ

-1639 QDDAL
+1639 QNDAV
-1644 AQSLVNDYG
+1644 AQSLINDYG
-1653 LQPSDKPM
+1653 LTPTDKPM
-1661 RTTANYLVGEAKRI
+1661 RTTANYLLGEAKRI

-1697 DLASRMREEGQ
+1697 GLAERMREEGERT
-1708 KSLNAAGINEAA
+1708 LNAGGINEAA
-1720 EAEGFVKM
+1720 EAAGFVKM

-1738 GMYVLPQIKEDL
+1738 GMYVLPEIKEDL

-1790 PAGHVRNFISAA
+1790 PAGHVRNFVSAA

-1807 GDVPVT
+1807 ADVPVT
-1813 KLPGLIGRA
+1813 KLPKLIARA
-1822 FKEIS
+1822 FNEMR
-1827 TQGRYYQIAKDRGLM
+1827 TQGRYYNMAKDRGLM
-1842 SAGFIAEEIKRVEVE
+1842 SAGFIAEEVKRVEVE
-1857 YLNALKQNAAK
+1857 YLNALKQNEAK
-1868 SPWEQLLLSVQLT
+1868 GPWEQMWLSVQLA

-1891 IYQYGDE
+1891 IYQFGDE
-1898 LNRLVVLIDQMENKG
+1898 INRLVVLMDQVENKG
-1913 IDADSAAVHANKWI
+1913 IDPDTAAVHANKWI

-1962 TALTKPTKFI
+1962 TAVTKPTKFI

-1982 EFTKSQFDWEDEDV
+1982 EFTKAQFDWDDDDV
-1996 EALKLG
+1996 EALKLN
-2002 LQDYLRSKAN
+2002 LPDYLRSKAN

-2020 IPVPWKD
+2020 IPIPWKD

-2064 LGIMGSPLPQVLTAI
+2064 LGVMGSPLPQVLTAI
-2079 MMNEDPFTQKEII
+2079 QMNEDPFTQKEII

-2100 QIMAITDHAWNLA
+2100 QIMALTDYAWNLT
-2113 APPFMHGMISMNMT
+2113 APPFMHGMVSMAMP
-2127 GQENKGFGVISRI
+2127 GQENKGFGVISRMK
-2140 PRIGEVRRGSG
+2140 RIGDFKRGSG
-2151 EPEKDALQIAGQAI
+2151 EPEKDLGQITGQAI

-2176 TRERNIRQLEREL
+2176 TRERNVRQLEREL
-2189 SDIRTERKQVI
+2189 SDIRSERKQVI
-2200 QRLNRNKNYRKAL
+2200 QQLNRNKRYRKAA
-2213 EVGKEYNE
+2213 EVAKEFNE
-2221 RISRKQNEL
+2221 RIQRKQKEI
-2230 REYRK
+2230 REYRQS
-2235 ATQRAMRAAS
+2235 TVRAIRAAS

>member
-1 MSYIQFVL
+1 MSYIQHVL
-9 DDYDLDESLSPVEKY
+9 DDYDSNQSLSPVEKY
-24 QKKKDFINSL
+24 QKKKDYINSL
-34 LDEEGIEDTGRRDNV
+34 LDEEGIDDVNRRNNV
-49 VRKWIGDDPIATEGS
+49 IQQWIGDDPIATEGS

-121 YQTREQE
+121 YQSIEQE
-128 GKTGFFDR
+128 GTGFMDR
-136 IDDYANMAVESGVG
+136 IDDYANLGVESLVG
-150 SAPIAMAPALLAAS
+150 SAPIAMAGPLLAAS

-178 TAIATNAALEGGTTY
+178 AAILSNAALEGGTTY
-193 AEQSRDESLGRTEE
+193 AEQSRNENLGRTEE

-223 QAVDPELLA
+223 QAKDPELLA

-239 PLGKVMTGAGNMT
+239 PLGKVMTNAGNMT

-275 SEAARGNEV
+275 GEAARGNEV

-299 LSGAPGAA
+299 LTGAPGAA
-307 VDVIMDPRVD
+307 IDVIMDPRVD

-328 KERARGAVQAYGEDL
+328 IQRA
-343 DKGVQ
+343 
-348 NAFKED
+348 
-354 IEFLKVKEQEVKLNM
+354 
-369 AELDLQE
+369 
-376 RLEKYRANRIKEED
+376 EEAIAASD
-390 EGVIRNVR
+390 EN
-398 LNEQIDKI
+398 
-406 RERLQKQKEETKSR
+406 
-420 PMEELR
+420 
-426 DAEKA
+426 
-431 EADLKKEQEKAETRK
+431 
-446 PDELDKAFNTISRES
+446 
-461 KKKKKVEE
+461 
-469 EKLRKSLNKYL
+469 
-480 STKKRGKK
+480 
-488 KTPRQEYNA
+488 
-497 YSDLQELHSIT
+497 
-508 GVELESLQDQDLN
+508 
-521 DFLVTAKKI
+521 
-530 RDAELKKAGEVLP
+530 
-543 EDAEKKT
+543 
-550 EKEIKQFEDSLI
+550 LI
-562 QEYKKRQKEKQE
+562 QENKGKGLIQQQIELLKLKRE
-574 REAKELKKQIDEAY
+574 ELK
-588 KAEAPPT
+588 
-595 ESEKLRLMQNE
+595 
-606 AGRKRQ
+606 
-612 EDAEIRRQLE
+612 
-622 EEDSRNP
+622 
-629 ITPGQLDALNR
+629 LNR
-640 EELADNKLEGTKEQ
+640 EEDAYLNDLETYRANAIEREQKVVENDIRIEERIAKQREALEKQRLSIKSRPDEDLKKAKKAEKDEKKLKETQ
-654 IELDKAKDKQELSDI
+654 AKDKPKEVDKGFKGIEAQNIAEEKEALQEYNQEFEPSKQLGADRARQTRLQNLPEEQKDKQISEAFKINERRRLREEKQADTEVAKENQAIADEITEGLGADDLSLENREIFGKQIPTPKSQAQLDAEQLKAEQELAAAKLAAEAEAR
-669 KEEVFSPSP
+669 KETEP
-678 LTPDA
+678 
-683 QALVDAVEQGGMPTS
+683 QAETMDDLLSET
-698 INNNMKRIARDEG
+698 
-711 IDVLSSDTPA
+711 DVPGVQDVVQ
-721 DLVRKLKD
+721 D
-729 KSTQPDVQDSVQS
+729 DVQVTPEGKTEDDGGTIGGTTEVES
-742 APVEEVTA
+742 ATDVEDTANVEEVTA

-767 EPGETIPDVT
+767 EPGENIPEVT
-777 LQDIKDSENAQQ
+777 EQDFKASEDAQQ

-794 GVSTKEYELLDK
+794 AVSTKEYELLDK
-806 VADGETPN
+806 IADGEA
-814 ADEIKFVR
+814 ADADGIKFVR
-822 NTASELGFSLTNK
+822 NTASELGFSLK
-835 NGTEKTVNELAE
+835 FENGKEKTVNELAE

-853 KIYEDTDLASYYEGT
+853 KIYEDTDLASYYEDT
-868 TNQTETLTQRQ
+868 TDRTETLTPRQ
-879 LGVAMRSLKN
+879 LSVAMRSLKN
-889 GFKSMPDVEVLADNK
+889 GFKSMPDVEVLADNN
-904 QASEVIGRE
+904 AVREVVGRE

-921 KGGKI
+921 KDGKI
-926 YLVAENL
+926 YVVAENL
-933 RGKTTNEAVDRAV
+933 RGKTTKDAVTRAV
-946 EVFYHEGIGHLGLT
+946 QVFYHEGIGHLGLT

-987 KWLGTARGKQ
+987 KWLGTDRGKQ
-997 YKDKT
+997 YKDKS
-1002 ERIQFEEYIASEFA
+1002 ERVQFEEYIASEFA
-1016 EKGIRGVGTLEAVGE
+1016 EKGVRGVGTLEAVGE

-1044 ALRMAL
+1044 ALRQAL
-1050 QKVQKEMQSDGSIS
+1050 QKVQKEMQSDGKVS
-1064 LFSGKRRGKAI
+1064 LFTGKRGGKAI
-1075 ESNQEAEKL
+1075 ESNQDTEKL
-1084 RNEDIIGSKITEED
+1084 RNEEIIGSKISEED
-1098 FNGSTDEEFRAS
+1098 FNGSTDEGFRAS

-1124 REETIFTSDEAQT
+1124 REETIFSSDEAQT

-1382 AEMQRAGVEDDGV
+1382 AEMQRAGVEEDGI

-1413 PIIEKLKSVGQVVSK
+1413 PIIEKLKSVGQVIAK
-1428 YADATVNPVALIP
+1428 YADSAVNPVALIP
-1441 KMQDYLKGRNRVKG
+1441 KMQEYLKGRNRVKG

-1475 PEQGERIYKYLTTVG
+1475 PEQGERIYQYLTTVD

-1496 PEDEFRDISVQIKE
+1496 PEDEFREISIQIKE

-1619 WAYAEQ
+1619 WAYEEQ
-1625 FVEFNTQQ
+1625 FTEFNTQQ

-1639 QDDAL
+1639 QNDAV
-1644 AQSLVNDYG
+1644 AQSLINDYG
-1653 LQPSDKPM
+1653 LTPTDKPM
-1661 RTTANYLVGEAKRI
+1661 RTTANYLLGEAKRI

-1697 DLASRMREEGQ
+1697 GLAERMREEGERT
-1708 KSLNAAGINEAA
+1708 LNAGGINEAA
-1720 EAEGFVKM
+1720 EAAGFVKM

-1738 GMYVLPQIKEDL
+1738 GMYVLPEIKEDL

-1790 PAGHVRNFISAA
+1790 PAGHVRNFVSAA

-1807 GDVPVT
+1807 ADVPVT
-1813 KLPGLIGRA
+1813 KLPKLIGRS
-1822 FKEIS
+1822 FNEMS
-1827 TQGRYYQIAKDRGLM
+1827 TQGRYYNMAKDRGLM
-1842 SAGFIAEEIKRVEVE
+1842 SAGFIAEEVKRVEVE
-1857 YLNALKQNAAK
+1857 YLNALKQNEAK
-1868 SPWEQLLLSVQLT
+1868 GPWEQMWLSVQLA

-1891 IYQYGDE
+1891 IYQFGDE
-1898 LNRLVVLIDQMENKG
+1898 INRLVVLMDQVENKG
-1913 IDADSAAVHANKWI
+1913 IDPDTAAVHANKWI

-1962 TALTKPTKFI
+1962 TAVTKPTKFI

-1982 EFTKSQFDWEDEDV
+1982 EFTKAQFDWDDDDV
-1996 EALKLG
+1996 EALKLN
-2002 LQDYLRSKAN
+2002 LPDYLRSKAN

-2020 IPVPWKD
+2020 IPIPWKD

-2064 LGIMGSPLPQVLTAI
+2064 LGVMGSPLPQVLTAI
-2079 MMNEDPFTQKEII
+2079 QMNEDPFTQKEII

-2100 QIMAITDHAWNLA
+2100 QIMALTDYAWNLT
-2113 APPFMHGMISMNMT
+2113 APPFMHGMVSMAMP
-2127 GQENKGFGVISRI
+2127 GQENKGFGVISRMK
-2140 PRIGEVRRGSG
+2140 RIGDFKRGSG
-2151 EPEKDALQIAGQAI
+2151 EPEKDLGQITGQAI

-2176 TRERNIRQLEREL
+2176 TRERNVRQLEREL
-2189 SDIRTERKQVI
+2189 SDIRSERKQVI
-2200 QRLNRNKNYRKAL
+2200 QQLNRNKRYRKAA
-2213 EVGKEYNE
+2213 EVAKEFNE
-2221 RISRKQNEL
+2221 RIQRKQKEI
-2230 REYRK
+2230 REYRQS
-2235 ATQRAMRAAS
+2235 TVRAIRAAS

>member
-1 MSYIQFVL
+1 MSYIQHVL
-9 DDYDLDESLSPVEKY
+9 DDYDSNQSLSPVEKY
-24 QKKKDFINSL
+24 QKKKDYINSL
-34 LDEEGIEDTGRRDNV
+34 LDEEGIDDVNRRNNV
-49 VRKWIGDDPIATEGS
+49 IQQWIGDDPIATEGS

-121 YQTREQE
+121 YQSIEQE
-128 GKTGFFDR
+128 GTGFMDR
-136 IDDYANMAVESGVG
+136 IDDYANLGVESLVG
-150 SAPIAMAPALLAAS
+150 SAPIAMAGPLLAAS

-178 TAIATNAALEGGTTY
+178 AAILSNAALEGGTTY
-193 AEQSRDESLGRTEE
+193 AEQSRNENLGRTEE

-223 QAVDPELLA
+223 QAKDPELLA

-239 PLGKVMTGAGNMT
+239 PLGKVMTNAGNMT

-275 SEAARGNEV
+275 GEAARGNEV

-299 LSGAPGAA
+299 LTGAPGAA
-307 VDVIMDPRVD
+307 IDVIMDPRVD

-328 KERARGAVQAYGEDL
+328 IQRA
-343 DKGVQ
+343 
-348 NAFKED
+348 
-354 IEFLKVKEQEVKLNM
+354 
-369 AELDLQE
+369 
-376 RLEKYRANRIKEED
+376 EEAIAASD
-390 EGVIRNVR
+390 EN
-398 LNEQIDKI
+398 
-406 RERLQKQKEETKSR
+406 
-420 PMEELR
+420 
-426 DAEKA
+426 
-431 EADLKKEQEKAETRK
+431 
-446 PDELDKAFNTISRES
+446 
-461 KKKKKVEE
+461 
-469 EKLRKSLNKYL
+469 
-480 STKKRGKK
+480 
-488 KTPRQEYNA
+488 
-497 YSDLQELHSIT
+497 
-508 GVELESLQDQDLN
+508 
-521 DFLVTAKKI
+521 
-530 RDAELKKAGEVLP
+530 
-543 EDAEKKT
+543 
-550 EKEIKQFEDSLI
+550 LI
-562 QEYKKRQKEKQE
+562 QENKGKGLIQQQIELLKLKRE
-574 REAKELKKQIDEAY
+574 ELK
-588 KAEAPPT
+588 
-595 ESEKLRLMQNE
+595 
-606 AGRKRQ
+606 
-612 EDAEIRRQLE
+612 
-622 EEDSRNP
+622 
-629 ITPGQLDALNR
+629 LNR
-640 EELADNKLEGTKEQ
+640 EEDAYLNDLETYRANAIEREQKVVENDIRIEERIAKQREALEKQRLSIKSRPDEDLKKAKKAEKDEKKLKETQ
-654 IELDKAKDKQELSDI
+654 AKDKPKEVDKGFKGIEAQNIAEEKEALQEYNQEFEPSKQLGADRARQTRLQNLPEEQKDKQISEAFKINERRRLREEKQADTEVAKENQAIADEITEGLGADDLSLENREIFGKQIPTPKSQAQLDAEQLKAEQELAAAKLAAEAEAR
-669 KEEVFSPSP
+669 KETEP
-678 LTPDA
+678 
-683 QALVDAVEQGGMPTS
+683 QAETMDDLLSET
-698 INNNMKRIARDEG
+698 
-711 IDVLSSDTPA
+711 DVPGVQDVVQ
-721 DLVRKLKD
+721 D
-729 KSTQPDVQDSVQS
+729 DVQVTPEGKTEDDGGTIGGTTEVES
-742 APVEEVTA
+742 ATDVEDTANVEEVTA

-767 EPGETIPDVT
+767 EPGENIPEVT
-777 LQDIKDSENAQQ
+777 EQDFKASEDAQQ

-794 GVSTKEYELLDK
+794 AVSTKEYELLDK
-806 VADGETPN
+806 IADGEA
-814 ADEIKFVR
+814 ADADGIKFVR
-822 NTASELGFSLTNK
+822 NTASELGFSLK
-835 NGTEKTVNELAE
+835 FENGKEKTVNELAE

-853 KIYEDTDLASYYEGT
+853 KIYEDTDLASYYEDT
-868 TNQTETLTQRQ
+868 TDRTETLTPRQ
-879 LGVAMRSLKN
+879 LSVAMRSLKN
-889 GFKSMPDVEVLADNK
+889 GFKSMPDVEVLADNN
-904 QASEVIGRE
+904 AVREVVGRE

-921 KGGKI
+921 KDGKI
-926 YLVAENL
+926 YVVAENL
-933 RGKTTNEAVDRAV
+933 RGKTTKDAVTRAV
-946 EVFYHEGIGHLGLT
+946 QVFYHEGIGHLGLT

-987 KWLGTARGKQ
+987 KWLGTDRGKQ
-997 YKDKT
+997 YKDKS
-1002 ERIQFEEYIASEFA
+1002 ERVQFEEYIASEFA
-1016 EKGIRGVGTLEAVGE
+1016 EKGVRGVGTLEAVGE

-1044 ALRMAL
+1044 ALRQAL
-1050 QKVQKEMQSDGSIS
+1050 QKVQKEMQSDGKVS
-1064 LFSGKRRGKAI
+1064 LFTGKRGGKAI
-1075 ESNQEAEKL
+1075 ESNQDTEKL
-1084 RNEDIIGSKITEED
+1084 RNEEIIGSKISEED
-1098 FNGSTDEEFRAS
+1098 FNGSTDEGFRAS

-1124 REETIFTSDEAQT
+1124 REETIFSSDEAQT

-1382 AEMQRAGVEDDGV
+1382 AEMQRAGVEEDGI

-1413 PIIEKLKSVGQVVSK
+1413 PIIEKLKSVGQVIAK
-1428 YADATVNPVALIP
+1428 YADSAVNPVALIP
-1441 KMQDYLKGRNRVKG
+1441 KMQEYLKGRNRVKG

-1475 PEQGERIYKYLTTVG
+1475 PEQGERIYQYLTTVD

-1496 PEDEFRDISVQIKE
+1496 PEDEFREISIQIKE

-1619 WAYAEQ
+1619 WAYEEQ
-1625 FVEFNTQQ
+1625 FTEFNTQQ

-1639 QDDAL
+1639 QNDAV
-1644 AQSLVNDYG
+1644 AQSLINDYG
-1653 LQPSDKPM
+1653 LTPTDKPM
-1661 RTTANYLVGEAKRI
+1661 RTTANYLLGEAKRI

-1697 DLASRMREEGQ
+1697 GLAERMREEGERT
-1708 KSLNAAGINEAA
+1708 LNAGGINEAA
-1720 EAEGFVKM
+1720 EAAGFVKM

-1738 GMYVLPQIKEDL
+1738 GMYVLPEIKEDL

-1790 PAGHVRNFISAA
+1790 PAGHVRNFVSAA

-1807 GDVPVT
+1807 ADVPVT
-1813 KLPGLIGRA
+1813 KLPKLIGRS
-1822 FKEIS
+1822 FNEMR
-1827 TQGRYYQIAKDRGLM
+1827 TQGRYYNMAKDRGLM
-1842 SAGFIAEEIKRVEVE
+1842 SAGFIAEEVKRVEVE
-1857 YLNALKQNAAK
+1857 YLNALKQNEAK
-1868 SPWEQLLLSVQLT
+1868 GPWEQMWLSVQLA

-1891 IYQYGDE
+1891 IYQFGDE
-1898 LNRLVVLIDQMENKG
+1898 INRLVVLMDQVENKG
-1913 IDADSAAVHANKWI
+1913 IDPDTAAVHANKWI

-1962 TALTKPTKFI
+1962 TAVTKPTKFI

-1982 EFTKSQFDWEDEDV
+1982 EFTKAQFDWDDDDV
-1996 EALKLG
+1996 EALKLN
-2002 LQDYLRSKAN
+2002 LPDYLRSKAN

-2020 IPVPWKD
+2020 IPIPWKD

-2064 LGIMGSPLPQVLTAI
+2064 LGVMGSPLPQVLTAI
-2079 MMNEDPFTQKEII
+2079 QMNEDPFTQKEII

-2100 QIMAITDHAWNLA
+2100 QIMALTDYAWNLT
-2113 APPFMHGMISMNMT
+2113 APPFMHGMVSMAMP
-2127 GQENKGFGVISRI
+2127 GQENKGFGVISRMK
-2140 PRIGEVRRGSG
+2140 RIGDFKRGSG
-2151 EPEKDALQIAGQAI
+2151 EPEKDLGQITGQAI

-2176 TRERNIRQLEREL
+2176 TRERNVRQLEREL
-2189 SDIRTERKQVI
+2189 SDIRSERKQVI
-2200 QRLNRNKNYRKAL
+2200 QQLNRNKRYRKAA
-2213 EVGKEYNE
+2213 EVAKEFNE
-2221 RISRKQNEL
+2221 RIQRKQKEI
-2230 REYRK
+2230 REYRQS
-2235 ATQRAMRAAS
+2235 TVRAIRAAS